1 MKGRLTRLAYALAT
15 GTREPALG
23 LAADRRRSDGLGVTV
38 SATPQPRARFGVGA
52 PAQV

>member
-23 LAADRRRSDGLGVTV
+23 LAADRRRSEWPWRHRLRDT
-38 SATPQPRARFGVGA
+38 
-52 PAQV
+52 PAQG